1 MIGGGTLLEPWSGSP
16 WNYDLMAIGYVLAL
30 VPTLLVTI
38 GAVAILIR
46 LVKRPDTNGILLI
59 AILAA
64 VAAMV
69 TLMTVKVPSYAQA
82 KAIYG
87 MVAVVPFCVLGA
99 YGTER
104 LLRLARAGRWLVMLA
119 LSVWAI
125 NAYATYWIPAG
136 SAEAHARL
144 GRRDVST
151 PGTEVAA
158 EKHLATALAADPRN
172 VTANLGRA
180 MLLKRQGQTAEA
192 TRQLQDF
199 LTARPDHAGAHRRL
213 AGLLADLSRL
223 GLGDAAT
230 CVCRELTKLH
240 EEVRRGTLTALADYY
255 VGESVRG
262 EVTLVIDLT
271 GRVSQ
276 TDQLDDLEEARLE
289 AMRLAEAGVTTREIT
304 QKLRDEYGL
313 SRNRAYETALS
324 VGELGDEEGVDE

>member
-1 MIGGGTLLEPWSGSP
+1 MQNET
-16 WNYDLMAIGYVLAL
+16 
-30 VPTLLVTI
+30 
-38 GAVAILIR
+38 
-46 LVKRPDTNGILLI
+46 GILYL
-59 AILAA
+59 
-64 VAAMV
+64 
-69 TLMTVKVPSYAQA
+69 
-82 KAIYG
+82 
-87 MVAVVPFCVLGA
+87 
-99 YGTER
+99 
-104 LLRLARAGRWLVMLA
+104 
-119 LSVWAI
+119 
-125 NAYATYWIPAG
+125 
-136 SAEAHARL
+136 
-144 GRRDVST
+144 VST
-151 PGTEVAA
+151 PIGNLGDISSRAVETLRSVKKIYAEDTRRTQTLTRHFDIGARLASLHAHNERSRVDEVRSMLEAGDDCALVTDAGTPGVSDPGATLVHAVAEA
-158 EKHLATALAADPRN
+158 GFKVVAIPGASAVLAALAVSGFSSDQFLFLGFPPRK
-172 VTANLGRA
+172 GRQ
-180 MLLKRQGQTAEA
+180 RQQWLDSCVSACTTVVAFES
-192 TRQLQDF
+192 
-199 LTARPDHAGAHRRL
+199 PRRL